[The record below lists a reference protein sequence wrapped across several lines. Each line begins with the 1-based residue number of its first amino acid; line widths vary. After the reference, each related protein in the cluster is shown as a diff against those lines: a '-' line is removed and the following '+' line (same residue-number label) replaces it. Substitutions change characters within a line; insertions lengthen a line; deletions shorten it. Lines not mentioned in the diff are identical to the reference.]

1 MHSPPR
7 PPGTPGLVQQAQRLP
22 AGADSGRSPVYLLP
36 AVKRIVHNL
45 TVIITLIAIIVV
57 VVIIIIIIIIVII
70 ITEIIT
76 IIIIIII
83 IIIIVIIIVVVRER
97 SQNNV
102 RGGLMRKWGVSEKIQ
117 AVKGGCQKNLALVKG
132 GTSKI

>member
-1 MHSPPR
+1 MHSRPR
-7 PPGTPGLVQQAQRLP
+7 PPGTPGLVQQAQRSP
-22 AGADSGRSPVYLLP
+22 AGADGGRSPVYLLP

-45 TVIITLIAIIVV
+45 TVIITLIVIIVV
-57 VVIIIIIIIIVII
+57 VVIIIIIIVIII
-70 ITEIIT
+70 ITEIT
-76 IIIIIII
+76 TI
-83 IIIIVIIIVVVRER
+83 IIIIVIIIIEVRER

-117 AVKGGCQKNLALVKG
+117 AVKGGCQKIKLLSRG